1 MKNRVSSVFL
11 SSIFTWLVVIILGA
25 ISAIARFS
33 YRQVIS
39 RGGRSYH
46 EFRQTMGRAMLIG
59 LDFLVAGDIIR
70 TVVVDH
76 TLEAVLG
83 LGVIVVIRTI
93 LAFTIHLELEG
104 QWPWQ
109 PGRSDGGD
117 PPV

>member
-1 MKNRVSSVFL
+1 MLIKEVVGYL
-11 SSIFTWLVVIILGA
+11 GYALEIAGVAVIILGA
-25 ISAIARFS
+25 VSAIARFS
-33 YRQVIS
+33 YRKVIS
-39 RGGRSYH
+39 SGGRSYH

-83 LGVIVVIRTI
+83 LGVIVIIRTI

-104 QWPWQ
+104 HWPWQ
-109 PGRSDGGD
+109 LSRRDDSD
-117 PPV
+117 P